1 MAADLVGRKVDVI
14 FVSGVAVVLAAKTR
28 DLNDP
33 DHFLLLVTRSRY
45 LAAPTECLHQSAETL
60 LVGAVL

>member
-14 FVSGVAVVLAAKTR
+14 FVSGVAAVLAAKTR
-28 DLNDP
+28 DLDDP

-45 LAAPTECLHQSAETL
+45 LAAPTECLT
-60 LVGAVL
+60 